1 MLWQLKNLSTN
12 EALGEPQELPENW
25 GPIFGL
31 SGVKDKLGDLA
42 WVGLPD
48 QGWFETTQAS
58 GDENNTTADIEWDKA
73 VSLLRLS
80 DWSMLPD
87 VPMTNGNKTKWL
99 EYRKALREIKLQV
112 GFPDSIR
119 WPAKPE

>member
-1 MLWQLKNLSTN
+1 MLWQLKKLSTN
-12 EALGEPQELPENW
+12 EALGEPQVLPENW

-58 GDENNTTADIEWDKA
+58 SDENHSAADIEWANA
-73 VSLLRLS
+73 VSLLRSS
-80 DWSMLPD
+80 DWAVLPD
-87 VPMTNGNKTKWL
+87 VPMTSNKKALWL
-99 EYRKALREIKLQV
+99 EYRKVLREIKSQS
-112 GFPDSIR
+112 GFPSDIQ
-119 WPAKPE
+119 WPTSPV

>member
-12 EALGEPQELPENW
+12 EALGAPQELPENW

-58 GDENNTTADIEWDKA
+58 EDENPSTADIE
-73 VSLLRLS
+73 
-80 DWSMLPD
+80 
-87 VPMTNGNKTKWL
+87 
-99 EYRKALREIKLQV
+99 
-112 GFPDSIR
+112 
-119 WPAKPE
+119 